1 MSRGA
6 SFRTGMMVPVRVAYT
21 LEQCWHRVP
30 GGTGVAALRTAE
42 ALASIEGIE
51 LVGLAGRHRHGP
63 EVDWTPSIPWV
74 ELSIGSPW
82 LYETWLR
89 CNWPKAESATGP
101 VDVVHATT
109 LIPCP
114 TKHPLIV
121 TLHDLAFL
129 HSPDQFT
136 RHGVRIFKRS
146 LELTKRNA
154 DLVLCCSQATMDD
167 CVVAGI
173 SADRLRHVPL
183 GVDLEQATVLDLA
196 RVRSV
201 YQLPEKYLLFV
212 GTVEPRKNLR
222 GLAQA
227 VEMLDD
233 PIPLVVVGAD
243 GWGDVAVE
251 IEGDVTFLGF
261 VPNEDLWAL
270 YAGAEVFCYPSS
282 LEGYGLPVLEAMA
295 QGTPVVTSMDTA
307 TEEAAGGAAVLVDP
321 ADVVDIARGITEA
334 RARRDELA
342 VLGRQR
348 AAKATWKHTAELT
361 AAAYRELK

>member
-1 MSRGA
+1 MSRAA
-6 SFRTGMMVPVRVAYT
+6 SLRTGMMVPVRVAYT

-42 ALASIEGIE
+42 AMAGIEGIE
-51 LVGLAGRHRHGP
+51 LVGVAGRHRRGP
-63 EVDWTPSIPWV
+63 ETDWKPSIPWV
-74 ELSIGSPW
+74 ELAIGSPW

-114 TKHPLIV
+114 TNHPLIV

-233 PIPLVVVGAD
+233 PIPLVVVGAE
-243 GWGDVAVE
+243 GWGDVAVD
-251 IEGDVTFLGF
+251 IAGDVTFLGF

-295 QGTPVVTSMDTA
+295 QGTAVVTSMDTA
-307 TEEAAGGAAVLVDP
+307 TEEAAGGAAVLVNP